1 MTQFLHEKKKKQN
14 SKNNTV
20 KPTAG
25 VVPAVTVEA
34 LYR

>member
-1 MTQFLHEKKKKQN
+1 MTQFLSKKKKN
-14 SKNNTV
+14 SENNTV

-25 VVPAVTVEA
+25 LVPAVTVEA